1 MVKILS
7 FNLLLLKEASIENHT
22 RTAQAS
28 GKTVLHMVWE
38 KGARV
43 FPMNMY
49 GSFNS

>member
-7 FNLLLLKEASIENHT
+7 LNLLLLKEASIEKHI

-28 GKTVLHMVWE
+28 GKTVLHVVWL

-43 FPMNMY
+43 FPMSVY
-49 GSFNS
+49 V